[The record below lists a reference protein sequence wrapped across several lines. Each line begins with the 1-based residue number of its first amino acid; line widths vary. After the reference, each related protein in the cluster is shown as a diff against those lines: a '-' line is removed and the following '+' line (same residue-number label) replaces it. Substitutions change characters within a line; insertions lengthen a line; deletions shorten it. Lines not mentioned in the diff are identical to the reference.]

1 MEERQPIPPRKVGTD
16 KKRKNWIQKYFYTVI
31 AVLLVVLLVAGVGGG
46 LYFFITSNMEEE
58 PQPVVT
64 VPDASQLTFQQF
76 TDEVF
81 RQWME
86 EDTIDRHY
94 TVRNPNNFG
103 IQQEEAV
110 LRSETEEAKINYYKQ
125 LHQIKDQLETYQ
137 NLSEEEQLIY
147 DVFHAYLETELK
159 AENLYLYEDQLS
171 PLTGAQSQLP
181 IFLCEYSFSSI
192 EDIDEY
198 LQVCSKIPQYFTEI
212 AAFQNEKSKAG
223 LFMSDTVL
231 EEIIA
236 QCEQFISDADNH
248 MLISAFNEKINAM
261 ALEDR
266 VKQDYIEKNEQ
277 AVTKYI
283 IPAYQ
288 NLISALKAL
297 KGTGTNQGGLCNFT
311 QGKEYYEYLVAA
323 NTGCSLSVDEIKK
336 KIASQVYED
345 LSHAAALIE
354 QDSGIA
360 ETAAQAV
367 YPSADPN
374 EILSELQQKIAVDF
388 PELGQTSY
396 EVKYI
401 NPVLQDYLSPAFYL
415 SPPIDETNNN
425 VIYINA
431 NPKYDLTKIYPTI
444 AHEGYPGH
452 LYQIVYFRQN
462 CNNNLRKIL
471 NFPGY
476 TEGWAVYTEQ
486 LSYDMMDTLSEMVR
500 SYLKYCNSATLG
512 IHALMDIGIHYE
524 GWDMEKIK
532 TYITNYFGDVG
543 DDVVTEIYYNIVEDP
558 ANYLSYYVGYLQFLD
573 LRDQAENSWGNS
585 FTAKEFHQKILDIGP
600 APFDVIES
608 YLFRTQ

>member
-16 KKRKNWIQKYFYTVI
+16 KKRNNWIQKYFYTVI

-192 EDIDEY
+192 EDSDEY

-277 AVTKYI
+277 AVTNYAQSLVDACTVQVVE
-283 IPAYQ
+283 PSVTRS
-288 NLISALKAL
+288 N
-297 KGTGTNQGGLCNFT
+297 
-311 QGKEYYEYLVAA
+311 GKFQVVEGKNGAA
-323 NTGCSLSVDEIKK
+323 FNVEEIKT
-336 KIASQVYED
+336 
-345 LSHAAALIE
+345 AL
-354 QDSGIA
+354 
-360 ETAAQAV
+360 
-367 YPSADPN
+367 
-374 EILSELQQKIAVDF
+374 
-388 PELGQTSY
+388 
-396 EVKYI
+396 
-401 NPVLQDYLSPAFYL
+401 
-415 SPPIDETNNN
+415 
-425 VIYINA
+425 
-431 NPKYDLTKIYPTI
+431 LTP
-444 AHEGYPGH
+444 
-452 LYQIVYFRQN
+452 L
-462 CNNNLRKIL
+462 
-471 NFPGY
+471 
-476 TEGWAVYTEQ
+476 
-486 LSYDMMDTLSEMVR
+486 
-500 SYLKYCNSATLG
+500 
-512 IHALMDIGIHYE
+512 
-524 GWDMEKIK
+524 
-532 TYITNYFGDVG
+532 GDVTNT
-543 DDVVTEIYYNIVEDP
+543 DAISIKPTVTETKPQY
-558 ANYLSYYVGYLQFLD
+558 A
-573 LRDQAENSWGNS
+573 GN
-585 FTAKEFHQKILDIGP
+585 
-600 APFDVIES
+600 
-608 YLFRTQ
+608 

>member
-1 MEERQPIPPRKVGTD
+1 
-16 KKRKNWIQKYFYTVI
+16 
-31 AVLLVVLLVAGVGGG
+31 
-46 LYFFITSNMEEE
+46 
-58 PQPVVT
+58 
-64 VPDASQLTFQQF
+64 
-76 TDEVF
+76 
-81 RQWME
+81 
-86 EDTIDRHY
+86 
-94 TVRNPNNFG
+94 
-103 IQQEEAV
+103 
-110 LRSETEEAKINYYKQ
+110 
-125 LHQIKDQLETYQ
+125 
-137 NLSEEEQLIY
+137 
-147 DVFHAYLETELK
+147 
-159 AENLYLYEDQLS
+159 
-171 PLTGAQSQLP
+171 
-181 IFLCEYSFSSI
+181 
-192 EDIDEY
+192 
-198 LQVCSKIPQYFTEI
+198 
-212 AAFQNEKSKAG
+212 
-223 LFMSDTVL
+223 
-231 EEIIA
+231 
-236 QCEQFISDADNH
+236 
-248 MLISAFNEKINAM
+248 
-261 ALEDR
+261 
-266 VKQDYIEKNEQ
+266 
-277 AVTKYI
+277 
-283 IPAYQ
+283 
-288 NLISALKAL
+288 
-297 KGTGTNQGGLCNFT
+297 
-311 QGKEYYEYLVAA
+311 
-323 NTGCSLSVDEIKK
+323 CSLSVDEIKK

-345 LSHAAALIE
+345 LSHAATLME

-360 ETAAQAV
+360 EAAAQAV

-585 FTAKEFHQKILDIGP
+585 FTAKEFHQKK
-600 APFDVIES
+600 
-608 YLFRTQ
+608 